1 MTDLENKRV
10 PASETT
16 GEAVPA
22 AGAIAGEG
30 TTRVADPAPTEG
42 ATEGAEASATV
53 MGKPADGIQHTA
65 PVAVEQERKAAGEQ
79 PIVRIRNL
87 QKSFDDLVVLRGV
100 DLDVYRGEV
109 VVILGP
115 SGSGK
120 STMLRCIN
128 RLEEPTGG
136 QIFFEDTEITAKETD
151 INKVRA
157 KVGMVFQNFNLFPH
171 LTAKKNVMLAQ
182 TKVLKRSKEEAEK
195 VAIEQLE
202 RVGLG
207 ERVDYKPSQL
217 SGGQQQRV
225 AIARALAMSPH
236 VMLFDEATSA
246 LDPELVRDVLNVMK
260 ELAAE
265 GMTMIVVT
273 HEMGFARDV
282 ADRVVF
288 MDGGVIVEQGTPDE
302 VFDTPQSERTKDFLG
317 HIS

>member
-1 MTDLENKRV
+1 MNDVKES
-10 PASETT
+10 SE
-16 GEAVPA
+16 
-22 AGAIAGEG
+22 
-30 TTRVADPAPTEG
+30 
-42 ATEGAEASATV
+42 
-53 MGKPADGIQHTA
+53 A
-65 PVAVEQERKAAGEQ
+65 PVVRIEGLRKAFGD
-79 PIVRIRNL
+79 N
-87 QKSFDDLVVLRGV
+87 VVLRGI

-120 STMLRCIN
+120 STLLRCVN
-128 RLEEPTGG
+128 MLETPTEGR
-136 QIFFEDTEITAKETD
+136 IFFEDTEITSKKTD

-171 LTAKKNVMLAQ
+171 LTAKRNVMLAQ
-182 TKVLKRSKEEAEK
+182 QKVLRRGKEESEQI
-195 VAIEQLE
+195 AIEQLE

-207 ERVDYKPSQL
+207 ERVEYKPSEL

-225 AIARALAMSPH
+225 AIARALAMDPH

-246 LDPELVRDVLNVMK
+246 LDPELVRDVLGVMK
-260 ELAAE
+260 SLAKA

-282 ADRVVF
+282 ADRVIF
-288 MDGGVIVEQGTPDE
+288 MDGGFIVEQGTPEE
-302 VFDTPQSERTKDFLG
+302 VFDHPKSDRTKDFLG